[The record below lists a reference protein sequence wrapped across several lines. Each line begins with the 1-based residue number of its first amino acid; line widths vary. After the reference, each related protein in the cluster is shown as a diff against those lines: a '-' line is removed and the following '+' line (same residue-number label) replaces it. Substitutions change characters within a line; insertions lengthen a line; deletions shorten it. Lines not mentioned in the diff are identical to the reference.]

1 MKNKKVSVNLQNEAH
16 EYDIEIGHD
25 LLDASG
31 EWARKCLAP
40 NTSKIALVSNVKVF
54 PLYGAAVKNS
64 LEKQGYEVLVYLMKD
79 GEKHKNFRTLES
91 ILKFCSEQKLTRTDA
106 EAKIQHR
113 LDVAGNPPG
122 WDVNRIIGL
131 KVLGMGSFALIAL
144 LWSFGTAKSA
154 GVVLLLTIG
163 AGVFGYLLPNILLN
177 NAGQKR
183 ENQMQN
189 ALPDAL
195 DLMTISVEAG
205 LGFDA
210 AVSRVAKE
218 TTGPLAQELARLLQ
232 EMQIGVGRMEAMR
245 AMAERTTM
253 TDLKSFCLAMV
264 QADSFG
270 IPVARVL
277 RVQSKEM
284 RSKRRQR
291 AEEKAQQVPVKILFP
306 LVFFILPALFV
317 VILGPVVLETMDFFS
332 SQQ

>member
-1 MKNKKVSVNLQNEAH
+1 MNGSTANLSPVLLLTIGGLLIFGALLAVGWLLVAH
-16 EYDIEIGHD
+16 FAQRQATARSLQAIRSLDRNREVVLRELDRSFTERVIAPLGEQLVGIG
-25 LLDASG
+25 
-31 EWARKCLAP
+31 R
-40 NTSKIALVSNVKVF
+40 
-54 PLYGAAVKNS
+54 
-64 LEKQGYEVLVYLMKD
+64 
-79 GEKHKNFRTLES
+79 R
-91 ILKFCSEQKLTRTDA
+91 LTRTDA

-122 WDVNRIIGL
+122 WDVNRILGL
-131 KVLGMGSFALIAL
+131 KVLGMGTFALVAL
-144 LWSFGTAKSA
+144 VWAFGTGKSA
-154 GVVLLLTIG
+154 GMVLLLTIG

-183 ENQMQN
+183 EAQMQN

-317 VILGPVVLETMDFFS
+317 VILGPVALQTMDFFG

>member
-1 MKNKKVSVNLQNEAH
+1 MVLNDVNPTILLSVGAVLLFIAFALAFWVITTATKQRQATARSLQAIQSLDRSPDVVRRELDRPFSERVIAPLG
-16 EYDIEIGHD
+16 ERLVGIG
-25 LLDASG
+25 
-31 EWARKCLAP
+31 R
-40 NTSKIALVSNVKVF
+40 
-54 PLYGAAVKNS
+54 
-64 LEKQGYEVLVYLMKD
+64 Q
-79 GEKHKNFRTLES
+79 
-91 ILKFCSEQKLTRTDA
+91 LTRSDA

-131 KVLGMGSFALIAL
+131 KVLGLATGGVLSALWGL
-144 LWSFGTAKSA
+144 TSGKSVA
-154 GVVLLLTIG
+154 VTVVVSL
-163 AGVFGYLLPNILLN
+163 ACAAFGYLLPNILLN
-177 NAGQKR
+177 NAGEKR
-183 ENQMQN
+183 EQQMQN

-218 TTGPLAQELARLLQ
+218 TSGPLAQELARLLQ
-232 EMQIGVGRMEAMR
+232 EMQIGVGRIEAMR

-253 TDLKSFCLAMV
+253 HDLKSFCLAMV
-264 QADSFG
+264 QADTFG

-284 RSKRRQR
+284 RGKRRQR

-306 LVFFILPALFV
+306 LIFFILPSFFV
-317 VILGPVVLETMDFFS
+317 VTIGPVVLETMSVFG

>member
-1 MKNKKVSVNLQNEAH
+1 MNSTSDNLSPALLLTLGGLM
-16 EYDIEIGHD
+16 IFGALMVIGW
-25 LLDASG
+25 LLVARLAERQATARSLHAIKSLDRNREVVLRELDRPFTERVIAPLG
-31 EWARKCLAP
+31 EQ
-40 NTSKIALVSNVKVF
+40 LV
-54 PLYGAAVKNS
+54 GIGR
-64 LEKQGYEVLVYLMKD
+64 Q
-79 GEKHKNFRTLES
+79 
-91 ILKFCSEQKLTRTDA
+91 LTRSDA

-131 KVLGMGSFALIAL
+131 KVLGMGSFALVAL
-144 LWSFGTAKSA
+144 FWSIGTSKSA
-154 GVVLLLTIG
+154 GVVMLLTLG

-183 ENQMQN
+183 ENEMQN

-253 TDLKSFCLAMV
+253 ADLKSFCLAMV

-332 SQQ
+332 SQR

>member
-1 MKNKKVSVNLQNEAH
+1 MNSATDNLSPALLLFVGAVMIFGALLALGWLLVARLAERQASARTLQAIRSLDRNRDVALLELDRPFTERVIAPLG
-16 EYDIEIGHD
+16 EQLVGIGH
-25 LLDASG
+25 
-31 EWARKCLAP
+31 
-40 NTSKIALVSNVKVF
+40 
-54 PLYGAAVKNS
+54 
-64 LEKQGYEVLVYLMKD
+64 
-79 GEKHKNFRTLES
+79 
-91 ILKFCSEQKLTRTDA
+91 KLTRTDA

-144 LWSFGTAKSA
+144 LWSFGTGKSA

>member
-1 MKNKKVSVNLQNEAH
+1 MNSATDNLSPTLLLFVGAVMIFGALLALGWLLVARLAERQATARTLQTIRSLDRNRDVALLELDRPFTERVIAPLG
-16 EYDIEIGHD
+16 EQLVGIGH
-25 LLDASG
+25 
-31 EWARKCLAP
+31 
-40 NTSKIALVSNVKVF
+40 
-54 PLYGAAVKNS
+54 
-64 LEKQGYEVLVYLMKD
+64 
-79 GEKHKNFRTLES
+79 
-91 ILKFCSEQKLTRTDA
+91 KLTRTDA

>member
-1 MKNKKVSVNLQNEAH
+1 MTSSAAPGLLLTLGGLLLFASLLLVGWFFIAREEARRATGRSIDAIKALDRGP
-16 EYDIEIGHD
+16 EPD
-25 LLDASG
+25 LRELDRPFSERVIAPLG
-31 EWARKCLAP
+31 ER
-40 NTSKIALVSNVKVF
+40 LVGV
-54 PLYGAAVKNS
+54 GR
-64 LEKQGYEVLVYLMKD
+64 Q
-79 GEKHKNFRTLES
+79 
-91 ILKFCSEQKLTRTDA
+91 LTRSDT
-106 EAKIQHR
+106 EAKLQHR
-113 LDVAGNPPG
+113 LDVAGNPTG

-131 KVLGMGSFALIAL
+131 KVLGLGSFSLVAFAWAAATGKSPAVVVVVAALA
-144 LWSFGTAKSA
+144 AA
-154 GVVLLLTIG
+154 
-163 AGVFGYLLPNILLN
+163 FGYGLPNILLN

-183 ENQMQN
+183 EQVMQN
-189 ALPDAL
+189 ELPDAL

-205 LGFDA
+205 LSFDA

-253 TDLKSFCLAMV
+253 PDLKSFCLAMV

-291 AEEKAQQVPVKILFP
+291 AEERAQQVPVKILFP
-306 LVFFILPALFV
+306 LVFFILPSLFV
-317 VILGPVVLETMDFFS
+317 VILGPVVLETMSFFS